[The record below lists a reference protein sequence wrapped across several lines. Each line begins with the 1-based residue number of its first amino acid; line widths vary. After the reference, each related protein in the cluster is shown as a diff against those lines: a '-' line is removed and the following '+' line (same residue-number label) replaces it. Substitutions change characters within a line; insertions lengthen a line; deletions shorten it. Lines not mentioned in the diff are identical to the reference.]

1 LWPTGADHA
10 ARQFVTTYLLFTYA
24 QLPASEIKAVARQ
37 LQAHIAAD
45 PPEVPEQIHRLRPR
59 VTTLAI
65 IPARIAD
72 AGSRW
77 AATATVTD
85 GLESYQ
91 ITVNLASRRRRWI
104 ATAILAP

>member
-1 LWPTGADHA
+1 LWPAAADHA
-10 ARQFVTTYLLFTYA
+10 ARQFVTTYLRFTYA
-24 QLPASEIKAVARQ
+24 QLPASKIQAVAPQ
-37 LQAHIAAD
+37 LQAHIAAN

-72 AGSRW
+72 AGAGW
-77 AATATVTD
+77 AATVTVTD

-91 ITVNLASRRRRWI
+91 ITVNLAPRQRRWL

>member
-1 LWPTGADHA
+1 
-10 ARQFVTTYLLFTYA
+10 VTTYLRFTYG
-24 QLPASEIKAVARQ
+24 QLPASKIQAVAPQ
-37 LQAHIAAD
+37 LQAHIAEN
-45 PPEVPEQIHRLRPR
+45 PPEVPEPIHRLRPR

-72 AGSRW
+72 DGAGW

-91 ITVNLASRRRRWI
+91 ITVNLAPRQRRWL

>member
-1 LWPTGADHA
+1 LWPTGADRA
-10 ARQFVTTYLLFTYA
+10 ARQFVTTYLRFTYA
-24 QLPASEIKAVARQ
+24 QLPPRKIQAATPQ
-37 LQAHIAAD
+37 LQAHIAAN

-59 VTTLAI
+59 VIMLAI

-72 AGSRW
+72 AGAGW

-91 ITVNLASRRRRWI
+91 ITVNLGSRQRRWL
-104 ATAILAP
+104 ATAILAR